1 MRMFS
6 LHRISVETAGQS
18 GPGSLISLIG
28 IKDTEAFRKEVL
40 EQRDRMSGTYSQTS
54 GSPKRDVLTEIRD
67 SVARMER
74 LVEQMVRR
82 SDD

>member
-28 IKDTEAFRKEVL
+28 IKDTEAFRKDVL
-40 EQRDRMSGTYSQTS
+40 EQRDRMTAT
-54 GSPKRDVLTEIRD
+54 SPKTSDSEKGDVLTEIRD
-67 SVARMER
+67 SMARMER
-74 LVEQMVRR
+74 LVEKMVEQRDR
-82 SDD
+82 